1 MLVGA
6 FDGTRTR
13 DLVFTKDVLYL
24 LSYKGT
30 HVPKDDCGGPG
41 WIRTSEGVRQR
52 SYSPPHL
59 ATLEPTHNVS
69 WSRRSESNRQP
80 TVYKTV
86 ALPIELRRRSKRT
99 VVDSEGKYTTLM
111 QACQTQV

>member
-30 HVPKDDCGGPG
+30 HANFADKLFGGPG

-59 ATLEPTHNVS
+59 ATLEPTH
-69 WSRRSESNRQP
+69 
-80 TVYKTV
+80 
-86 ALPIELRRRSKRT
+86 
-99 VVDSEGKYTTLM
+99 
-111 QACQTQV
+111 